1 MILESGTSNSESL
14 AAIDPTGIL
23 YSFPVAGES
32 DRKGRANDESGFSL
46 AEMLMASAIL
56 LIISLTVFGALN
68 GIQKTAGYQAEVQ
81 AVLDNTR
88 NAFQVMER
96 CIRQAGNDPY
106 KKGFEAISA
115 VSPTELRIRSDIT
128 GSAGPGKANKG
139 DPDGDINDSGEN
151 LSIRYNS
158 REKRLEMVSRNGP
171 AQIIAEN
178 ISGLSLRYFDA
189 EGNPTVRGELVRKI
203 TINISGASTCKDPR
217 TGEPFGV
224 ELESTVRILTR

>member
-1 MILESGTSNSESL
+1 MILESGTFNSKHS
-14 AAIDPTGIL
+14 AAIDPTGVL
-23 YSFPVAGES
+23 HSFPAA
-32 DRKGRANDESGFSL
+32 KGSGGKGGANDESGFSL

-56 LIISLTVFGALN
+56 LIISLAVFGALN

-88 NAFQVMER
+88 NALQIMER

-106 KKGFEAISA
+106 KKGFEAISI
-115 VSPTELRIRSDIT
+115 VGPTEFRMRSDIT
-128 GSAGPGKANKG
+128 GSAGPGNANKG

-158 REKRLEMVSRNGP
+158 REKRLEMISRNGP

-178 ISGLSLRYFDA
+178 ISGLSLQYFDA
-189 EGNPTVRGELVRKI
+189 EGNPTGIGDLVHRITVKI
-203 TINISGASTCKDPR
+203 KGTSIYKDPKTR
-217 TGEPFGV
+217 ECFGV